1 MISTFLSVERLSA
14 GEMELKHDRFAL
26 NDLVERCAGRARAL
40 AENKQI
46 EIDSANLPATEL
58 TGDQEL
64 MEYAIYNLLTNA
76 VKYSPPRT
84 RVTVY
89 VEDEKSDR
97 VRLSIRDQGM
107 GIEKKDAERIFE
119 RFYRT
124 KRAEQSGET
133 GTGIGLS
140 IVAQIVTEHGGTI
153 EVDSEPGKGSTFTV
167 TLRRSS

>member
-1 MISTFLSVERLSA
+1 
-14 GEMELKHDRFAL
+14 
-26 NDLVERCAGRARAL
+26 VERCAGRARPL

-46 EIDSANLPATEL
+46 EIDSPDIPSTEL

-76 VKYSPPRT
+76 VKYSPPHT

-89 VEDEKSDR
+89 VVDEGGDR
-97 VRLSIRDQGM
+97 VRLSVQDQGM
-107 GIEKKDAERIFE
+107 GIDRKDAERIFE

-124 KRAEQSGET
+124 KKAEQSGEM

-140 IVAQIVTEHGGTI
+140 IVAQILTEHGGTI

-167 TLRRSS
+167 TLRRAV